1 MYTAMAWGFV
11 ALTAVLFIGLL
22 WLWFLESRSHRP
34 R

>member
-1 MYTAMAWGFV
+1 MAWGFV
-11 ALTAVLFIGLL
+11 AFTGLLVIGLL